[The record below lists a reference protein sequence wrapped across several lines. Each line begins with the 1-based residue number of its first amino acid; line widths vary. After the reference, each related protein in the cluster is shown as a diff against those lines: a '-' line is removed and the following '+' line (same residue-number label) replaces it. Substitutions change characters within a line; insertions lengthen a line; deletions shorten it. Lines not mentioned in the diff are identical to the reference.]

1 MHPYRMCPAG
11 SKRNRGR
18 HGRLHHYLE
27 HGPFYHML
35 VPRPVK
41 EWVVETKR
49 RVIMIAENGK
59 MNEWMALKIHARS
72 LLLTAS

>member
-1 MHPYRMCPAG
+1 
-11 SKRNRGR
+11 
-18 HGRLHHYLE
+18 
-27 HGPFYHML
+27 ML

-59 MNEWMALKIHARS
+59 MNEWIALKIHVR
-72 LLLTAS
+72 